1 MHGPQMIGLNLRANG
16 FDGRADC
23 LVVVGFNPC
32 FVVAC
37 ETNFALAFDFRTVF
51 AFVFGFGAVFAFAFG
66 LGALFAFVFSLGA
79 LFAFGF
85 GALFA
90 VASSF

>member
-1 MHGPQMIGLNLRANG
+1 MHGPHMIGLNVRATG
-16 FDGRADC
+16 FDGRADG
-23 LVVVGFNPC
+23 LVVVVVGFNPC

-37 ETNFALAFDFRTVF
+37 KTNFALAFDFRTVF

-66 LGALFAFVFSLGA
+66 LGALFAF
-79 LFAFGF
+79 AFGF

>member
-1 MHGPQMIGLNLRANG
+1 MIGLNVRATG
-16 FDGRADC
+16 FDGRADG
-23 LVVVGFNPC
+23 LVVVVVGFNPC

-37 ETNFALAFDFRTVF
+37 KTNFALAFDFRTVF

-66 LGALFAFVFSLGA
+66 LGALFDFVFSLGA